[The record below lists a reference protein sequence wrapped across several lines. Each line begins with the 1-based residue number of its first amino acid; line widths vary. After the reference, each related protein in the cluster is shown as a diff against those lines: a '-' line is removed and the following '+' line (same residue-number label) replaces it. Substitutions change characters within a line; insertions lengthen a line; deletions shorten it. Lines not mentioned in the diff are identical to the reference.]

1 MTESV
6 YLMCRCNKC
15 GAIYNVKNEDSNE
28 DSMWDR
34 GGISGMDPFVVCC
47 ETPDLMANWPEGEG
61 YHIHYNE
68 YYSQGGYIEVVLINE
83 WATSDEKKDRMEFI
97 AGDFI

>member
-1 MTESV
+1 MSESV

-15 GAIYNVKNEDSNE
+15 GAIYNVKNEDS
-28 DSMWDR
+28 MWDR

-47 ETPDLMANWPEGEG
+47 ENPDIMANWSEE
-61 YHIHYNE
+61 YHIHKNE

-97 AGDFI
+97 AGED